1 MFYRLPPFEGAAEMR
16 GKILVIE
23 DDQDMCDMLSVGLSR
38 RGYNVLTFTSGQE
51 GLSAVQSQLTDVV
64 LADINLPDKNGL
76 EICNSIAT
84 NKPDIPVIIMTAFG
98 SMDTAI
104 AAIRAGAYDFVTK
117 PLDMDMLALSL
128 DRAVR
133 YRNLQETV
141 KKLRDAVKRP
151 QNFDNL
157 IGESPAMEEL
167 FSKISRIADSEAS
180 LLITGESGSGKELTA
195 KAVHMHSRRKGQSLT
210 TINCAAMPSQLLESE
225 LFGHKKGAF
234 TDAKEH
240 SKGLFLDADRGTLF
254 LDEVGEI
261 PLDLQP
267 KLLRALEERVVRP
280 LGGTTE
286 RPFEV
291 RIIAA
296 TNRDLES
303 AVEDGLFRE
312 DLFYRLNVI
321 NIEMPPLRSRG
332 ADILLLAG
340 KFIEHFSS
348 RQSKAIK
355 GLSDATA
362 EKLLEYTW
370 PGNVRELRNAIEHA
384 VALTNFEKIVPDDLP
399 EKIRLFRNNY
409 ILLGAEDPMEL
420 ISMEEMERR
429 YIMHVLKTTGGN
441 RTLTARILQV
451 DRKTLY
457 RKLQGYEVH

>member
-1 MFYRLPPFEGAAEMR
+1 MR

-23 DDQDMCDMLSVGLSR
+23 DDQDMCDMLSEGLGR
-38 RGYNVLTFTSGQE
+38 RGYTVSTFTSGLE
-51 GLSAVQSQLTDVV
+51 GLAAVQSQMTDVV
-64 LADINLPDKNGL
+64 LADIHLPDKNGV
-76 EICNSIAT
+76 EICNSIVI

-98 SMDTAI
+98 NMDTAI

-117 PLDMDMLALSL
+117 PLDLDMLALSL

-141 KKLRDAVKRP
+141 KKLRDEVKHP
-151 QNFDNL
+151 QSFDNL
-157 IGESPAMEEL
+157 VGESPAMEEL
-167 FSKISRIADSEAS
+167 FSKLSRIADSEAS

-195 KAVHMHSRRKGQSLT
+195 RAVHMHSRRREQSLT

-225 LFGHKKGAF
+225 LFGHRKGAF
-234 TDAKEH
+234 TDAKNH
-240 SKGLFLDADRGTLF
+240 SKGLFLEADRGTLF

-267 KLLRALEERVVRP
+267 KLLRALEERCVRP
-280 LGGTTE
+280 VGGTTE
-286 RPFEV
+286 HPFDV

-332 ADILLLAG
+332 ADILLLAR
-340 KFIEHFSS
+340 KFIEHFST
-348 RQSKAIK
+348 RQNKAIT
-355 GLSDATA
+355 GLSDATV

-384 VALTNFEKIVPDDLP
+384 VALTNFDKIVPDDLP

-429 YIMHVLKTTGGN
+429 YIMHVLTRSGGN

-457 RKLQGYEVH
+457 RKLQGYEAQ

>member
-1 MFYRLPPFEGAAEMR
+1 MFFSLSPCEGAEKMT

-23 DDQDMCDMLSVGLSR
+23 DDLDMCNLLSVGLNR
-38 RGYNVLTFTSGQE
+38 RGYTVSTFTSGQE
-51 GLSAVQSQLTDVV
+51 GLAAVQSQLTDVV
-64 LADINLPDKNGL
+64 LADIHLPDKNGL
-76 EICNSIAT
+76 EICNSIAA
-84 NKPDIPVIIMTAFG
+84 NQPHIPVIIMTAFG

-117 PLDMDMLALSL
+117 PLDLDILALSL

-133 YRNLQETV
+133 YRNLQDTV
-141 KKLRDAVKRP
+141 KKLRDAVKHP
-151 QNFDNL
+151 LNFNNL

-167 FSKISRIADSEAS
+167 FSKLSRIADSEAS
-180 LLITGESGSGKELTA
+180 LLITGESGSGKEITA
-195 KAVHMHSRRKGQSLT
+195 KAVHMHSRRKERSLT

-234 TDAKEH
+234 TDAKDH
-240 SKGLFLDADRGTLF
+240 RKGLFLEADGGTLF

-261 PLDLQP
+261 PLELQP
-267 KLLRALEERVVRP
+267 KLLRALEERLVRP
-280 LGGTTE
+280 IGGTTE
-286 RPFEV
+286 RPFDV

-303 AVEDGLFRE
+303 AVEEGLFRE
-312 DLFYRLNVI
+312 DLYYRLNVI

-332 ADILLLAG
+332 TDILLLAD

-348 RQSKAIK
+348 RQNKAIT

-362 EKLLEYTW
+362 EKLLEYPW

-384 VALTNFEKIVPDDLP
+384 VALTHFEKIVPDDLP

-429 YIMHVLKTTGGN
+429 YIRHVLKRTGGN
-441 RTLTARILQV
+441 RTLAARILQV

-457 RKLQGYEVH
+457 RKLQLYDEQ

>member
-1 MFYRLPPFEGAAEMR
+1 MT
-16 GKILVIE
+16 GKIVIIE
-23 DDQDMCDMLSVGLSR
+23 DDQDMCDMLSVGLNR
-38 RGYNVLTFTSGQE
+38 RGYSIETYTSGTT
-51 GLSAVQSQLTDVV
+51 GLAAVSTILPDVV
-64 LADINLPDKNGL
+64 LTDIHLPDKNGL
-76 EICNSIAT
+76 DLCKDIAT
-84 NKPDIPVIIMTAFG
+84 NHPEIPVIIMTAFG

-117 PLDMDMLALSL
+117 PIDLDILALSL

-133 YRNLQETV
+133 YSNLQDTV
-141 KKLRDAVKRP
+141 RQLQNAVKQP
-151 QNFDNL
+151 HTFNDL

-167 FSKISRIADSEAS
+167 FLKLSRIADSEAS
-180 LLITGESGSGKELTA
+180 LLIPGESGSGKELTA
-195 KAVHMHSRRKGQSLT
+195 RAAHMHSRRKKEPLT

-225 LFGHKKGAF
+225 LFGHTKGAF
-234 TDAKEH
+234 TDATH
-240 SKGLFLDADRGTLF
+240 HNAGLFLKADGGTLF

-261 PLDLQP
+261 PLELQP

-286 RPFEV
+286 RPFDV
-291 RIIAA
+291 RVVAA

-312 DLFYRLNVI
+312 DLYYRLNVI

-332 ADILLLAG
+332 SDILLLAE
-340 KFIEHFSS
+340 KFIEQFSK
-348 RQSKAIK
+348 QQNKAVT
-355 GLSDATA
+355 GLSNATS
-362 EKLLEYTW
+362 EKLLEYSW

-384 VALTNFEKIVPDDLP
+384 VALTHYEKIIPEDLP
-399 EKIRLFRNNY
+399 EKIRLFRTDY

-429 YIMHVLKTTGGN
+429 YIMHVLKRSGGN
-441 RTLTARILQV
+441 RTLTARILQL

-457 RKLQGYEVH
+457 RKLQRYEDH

>member
-1 MFYRLPPFEGAAEMR
+1 MTGR
-16 GKILVIE
+16 ILVIE
-23 DDQDMCDMLSVGLSR
+23 DDQEMCNMLSVGLGR
-38 RGYNVLTFTSGQE
+38 RGYTVTTFTSGKE
-51 GLSAVQSQLTDVV
+51 GLAAAYSQRTDVV
-64 LADINLPDKNGL
+64 LADIHLPDTNGL
-76 EICNSIAT
+76 EICSSIAT
-84 NKPDIPVIIMTAFG
+84 NTPDIPVIIMTAFG

-117 PLDMDMLALSL
+117 PLDLDILALSL

-133 YRNLQETV
+133 YRNLKETI
-141 KKLRDAVKRP
+141 KELRDTVQRP
-151 QNFDNL
+151 FSFDKL
-157 IGESPAMEEL
+157 IGESPTMLEL
-167 FSKISRIADSEAS
+167 FSKLSRIADSEAS

-195 KAVHMHSRRKGQSLT
+195 RAVHLHSRRKHQALT

-225 LFGHKKGAF
+225 LFGHRKGAF
-234 TDAKEH
+234 TDAKDH
-240 SKGLFLDADRGTLF
+240 RKGLFLEADGGTLF

-261 PLDLQP
+261 PLELQP

-280 LGGTTE
+280 VGGTTE
-286 RPFEV
+286 RAFDV
-291 RIIAA
+291 RIISA

-312 DLFYRLNVI
+312 DLYYRLNVI

-332 ADILLLAG
+332 SDILLLAE
-340 KFIEHFSS
+340 KFMEHFSS
-348 RQSKAIK
+348 RQNKAIT
-355 GLSDATA
+355 GFSDTTA
-362 EKLLEYTW
+362 EKLLEYSW

-384 VALTNFEKIVPDDLP
+384 VALTHFEKIVPKDLP

-429 YIMHVLKTTGGN
+429 YIMHVLKRTDGN

-457 RKLQGYEVH
+457 RKLQSYDKQ

>member
-1 MFYRLPPFEGAAEMR
+1 MA

-23 DDQDMCDMLSVGLSR
+23 DDQDMCDMLSVGLKH
-38 RGYNVLTFTSGQE
+38 RGYTVETFTSGIN
-51 GLSAVQSQLTDVV
+51 GLAAVGSILPDVILTD
-64 LADINLPDKNGL
+64 IHLPDKNGL
-76 EICNSIAT
+76 EICKSIAT
-84 NKPDIPVIIMTAFG
+84 NHPEIPVVIMTAFG

-117 PLDMDMLALSL
+117 PLDLDILAMSL

-133 YRNLQETV
+133 YSNLQDTV
-141 KKLRDAVKRP
+141 RKLQDAVKHP
-151 QNFDNL
+151 ITFDNL

-167 FSKISRIADSEAS
+167 FLKLSRIADSEAS

-195 KAVHMHSRRKGQSLT
+195 RAAHIHSRRKKQTLM

-225 LFGHKKGAF
+225 LFGHTKGAF
-234 TDAKEH
+234 TDAKH
-240 SKGLFLDADRGTLF
+240 HNKGLFLEADGGTLF

-261 PLDLQP
+261 PLELQP

-280 LGGTTE
+280 IGGTTE
-286 RPFEV
+286 RPFDV
-291 RIIAA
+291 RIISA

-312 DLFYRLNVI
+312 DLYYRLNVI
-321 NIEMPPLRSRG
+321 NIDMPPLRSRG
-332 ADILLLAG
+332 SDILILAK
-340 KFIEHFSS
+340 KFIEQFSTK
-348 RQSKAIK
+348 QNKAIT

-362 EKLLEYTW
+362 EKLLEYNW

-384 VALTNFEKIVPDDLP
+384 VALTHFEKISPVDLP
-399 EKIRLFRNNY
+399 EKIRLFKNNY

-429 YIMHVLKTTGGN
+429 YIMHVLKRTGDN

-457 RKLQGYEVH
+457 RKLQRYDEE

>member
-1 MFYRLPPFEGAAEMR
+1 MKR
-16 GKILVIE
+16 GVLVIE
-23 DDQDMCDMLSVGLSR
+23 DDKDMCEMLSVGLAR
-38 RGYNVLTFTSGQE
+38 RGFEVSSYVSGRR
-51 GLSAVQSQLTDVV
+51 GLAAVQLNRTDVV
-64 LADINLPDKNGL
+64 LADINLPDMNGL
-76 EICNSIAT
+76 EICKAIAA
-84 NKPDIPVIIMTAFG
+84 NQPDIPVIIMTAFG

-104 AAIRAGAYDFVTK
+104 AAIRAGAYDFITK
-117 PLDMDMLALSL
+117 PLDMDILALSL

-133 YRNLQETV
+133 YRNLRETV
-141 KKLRDAVKRP
+141 KELRHAVKQPRR
-151 QNFDNL
+151 FDNL
-157 IGESPAMEEL
+157 VGESPIMEEL
-167 FSKISRIADSEAS
+167 FSKLGRIADSEAT
-180 LLITGESGSGKELTA
+180 LLITGESGSGKELIA
-195 KAVHMHSRRKGQSLT
+195 RAVHLNSGRKGHPLV
-210 TINCAAMPSQLLESE
+210 TINCAAMPGQLLESE

-234 TDAKEH
+234 TDAGRH
-240 SKGLFLDADRGTLF
+240 HKGLIMEADGGTLF

-267 KLLRALEERVVRP
+267 KLLRALEERCLRP
-280 LGGTTE
+280 VGGTVE
-286 RPFEV
+286 RTFDV

-332 ADILLLAG
+332 ADILLLAV
-340 KFIEHFSS
+340 KFLEDIAA
-348 RQSKAIK
+348 RQKKAVTGI
-355 GLSDATA
+355 SNSAA
-362 EKLLEYTW
+362 EKLLDYEW

-384 VALTNFEKIVPDDLP
+384 VALTHFEKIVPEDLP
-399 EKIRLFRNNY
+399 EKIRLFRKDY
-409 ILLGAEDPMEL
+409 ILVGAQDPMEL

-457 RKLQGYEVH
+457 RKLQRFEEQLL

>member
-1 MFYRLPPFEGAAEMR
+1 MK

-23 DDQDMCDMLSVGLSR
+23 DDKDMCDMLAVGLGR
-38 RGYNVLTFTSGQE
+38 RGYAVTTCTTGRD
-51 GLSAVQSQLTDVV
+51 GLSVVQSQLTDVV
-64 LADINLPDKNGL
+64 LADIHLPDQNGIK
-76 EICNSIAT
+76 ICNKIAT
-84 NKPDIPVIIMTAFG
+84 DKPDIPVIVMTAFG
-98 SMDTAI
+98 SLDTAI
-104 AAIRAGAYDFVTK
+104 AAIRAGAYDFITK
-117 PLDMDMLALSL
+117 PLDIDMLTLSL

-141 KKLRDAVKRP
+141 KRLRDAVKNP
-151 QNFDNL
+151 HSFDNL

-167 FSKISRIADSEAS
+167 FSKLSRIADSEAS

-195 KAVHMHSRRKGQSLT
+195 KAVHLHSRRKNQPLI

-234 TDAKEH
+234 TDAKDH
-240 SKGLFLDADRGTLF
+240 RKGLFLEADQGTLF

-261 PLDLQP
+261 PLELQP

-280 LGGTTE
+280 VGGTTE
-286 RPFEV
+286 RHFDV

-303 AVEDGLFRE
+303 SVEDGLFRE
-312 DLFYRLNVI
+312 DLYYRLNVI
-321 NIEMPPLRSRG
+321 QIEMPPLRSRG
-332 ADILLLAG
+332 SDILLLAR
-340 KFIEHFSS
+340 KFITHFSS
-348 RQSKAIK
+348 KQEKAIT
-355 GLSDATA
+355 GLADTTS
-362 EKLLEYTW
+362 EKLLEYNW

-384 VALTNFEKIVPDDLP
+384 VALTNYEKIVPDDLP

-429 YIMHVLKTTGGN
+429 YIMHVLKRSGGN

-457 RKLQGYEVH
+457 RKLQNYEEKS